1 MNKVFTTT
9 YDIFNR
15 KLFSLPKVMLL
26 PQIFA
31 LQPQI
36 LFQAFPFI
44 FLSDWIKANA
54 NSYMTNMIENIQKE
68 LIELNGIQAKVE
80 AFDLKNAE
88 LLQRS
93 GRQATSFT
101 HGKWDNLS
109 QQVQARNAVADILT
123 RSKEFFSFMQHHFV
137 FVILIDCALADMI
150 AVGKMIPSEIFV
162 FSRAIEDAVD
172 LILIRSRSEAELA
185 RMKTEIGKLELFHG
199 VLQTNEAPRLLPC
212 SVEGTRSLVLRNLHY
227 SRGSANA
234 RADHVELTPGVYA
247 LTGANGSG
255 KSVRTSIDH
264 ECASALMKTLT
275 QYCCCRL
282 FSAY

>member
-1 MNKVFTTT
+1 MNKVVTTT

-36 LFQAFPFI
+36 LVQAFPFI
-44 FLSDWIKANA
+44 FLSDWLKATA
-54 NSYMTNMIENIQKE
+54 VSYLTTVIEQIQKE
-68 LIELNGIQAKVE
+68 LISLNGIRTKVE

-93 GRQATSFT
+93 GIEATSFT
-101 HGKWDNLS
+101 SNKWEALAKK
-109 QQVQARNAVADILT
+109 VEARNAVAEILT
-123 RSKEFFSFMQHHFV
+123 RSKQFFSFMQHHFV

-150 AVGKMIPSEIFV
+150 AVGKMTPSDIFV

-172 LILIRSRSEAELA
+172 LILIRSRSEADLA
-185 RMKTEIGKLELFHG
+185 RMKTEIGKLEQFHG
-199 VLQTNEAPRLLPC
+199 VLQKNDEPRLFPC
-212 SVEGTRSLVLRNLHY
+212 SVDSKEQNMILRNLHY
-227 SRGSANA
+227 SRGTANA
-234 RADHVELTPGVYA
+234 RADHLELSPGVYA

-255 KSVRTSIDH
+255 KSVRHT
-264 ECASALMKTLT
+264 T
-275 QYCCCRL
+275 
-282 FSAY
+282 

>member
-1 MNKVFTTT
+1 MSKVFTTT

-36 LFQAFPFI
+36 LVQAVPFI
-44 FLSDWIKANA
+44 FLSDWLKAYA
-54 NSYMTNMIENIQKE
+54 VSYMTTMIENIQKE
-68 LIELNGIQAKVE
+68 LIVLNGVQAKVE

-93 GRQATSFT
+93 GMQATSFT
-101 HGKWDNLS
+101 SEKWDTIARK
-109 QQVQARNAVADILT
+109 VQTRNAVADILN
-123 RSKEFFSFMQHHFV
+123 RSKEFFSFMQHNFV
-137 FVILIDCALADMI
+137 FVILIDCAMADMI
-150 AVGKMIPSEIFV
+150 AVGKLTPSDIFV

-172 LILIRSRSEAELA
+172 LILIRSRSEGDLA
-185 RMKTEIGKLELFHG
+185 RMKTEIDKLGQFYG
-199 VLQTNEAPRLLPC
+199 VLQTNEDPRLLPC
-212 SVEGTRSLVLRNLHY
+212 SVEPANRRLILRNLHY

-234 RADHVELTPGVYA
+234 RADHLELTPGVYA

-255 KSVRTSIDH
+255 KSVRAFTDIYNEAMTNMPSR
-264 ECASALMKTLT
+264 
-275 QYCCCRL
+275 RL
-282 FSAY
+282 FFAY